1 MKRYLKLSI
10 ILLSVIS
17 LSIACQREQD
27 ALQVSVNN
35 PVAKRAAAARIASV
49 SIHLTGEG
57 TQQDADG
64 TKSVVSAGFD
74 NFQRAYIFAFHPDG
88 SIYTYIDAQGNE
100 MPIAIYTEDKN
111 FEWALPV
118 GPDDEGHSQ
127 QMDIYAVVN
136 PLQDQCEILD
146 DYVNN
151 VQDCGISMTVASLEG
166 DALMYVCS
174 DYQDLSNIEESGIP
188 MSGIKSNLVLQSQSD
203 PVEIKLRRLFAKY
216 ELKINTSRFAAD
228 GWDIHATKVSAK
240 GNTEVPFFYT
250 GDAAGFSQTDPD
262 KLAAVDV
269 ATLTDINTIN
279 DLNES
284 NKSVTAITLYM
295 LENCH
300 GTPSFPAEH
309 WYSVSEDLGD
319 EVALC
324 SYIEFV
330 VLATKTGYGDRS
342 FVYRLYPGIN
352 ADMKSNFDV
361 VRNHSYQVSLTLDS
375 PSDMFLWDNTEPL
388 VINKGETINAYFTTT
403 LNPGTELL
411 FSSSSSKFKFLQGHE
426 NYVEV
431 HAEDDAPEGFSIIT
445 GRSISG
451 DVSNS
456 TQVYVPYTLSASL
469 LEDDLYMCQ
478 NGHIYFTHVPDIATS
493 ITATIKSS
501 VDGPYAHDYV
511 LRPENVT
518 RVNYGNQIQAGD
530 VDQNWDDEVVL
541 LESTDYG
548 SAMITCTAWDEDGNA
563 LASCDVPV
571 EFKHPTC
578 HLNWYNSISSIPIDP
593 TGESDYRFTMYYT
606 NDSGVKLRRDS
617 FNSNG
622 QIRLAPYAAWYGT
635 NASSPYIDFVTTT
648 SGTTDW
654 VTTVYLDEMPTSLD
668 DFGEDAASAVKK
680 LHIYPNDFPE
690 PYPEADV
697 TCYIELPYKYMYDN
711 PFTIDIFND
720 VEVNG
725 RYGYGKTASLS
736 SGIDYLTGAYTRIF
750 NYSQAK
756 PTINIDLED
765 YYNTDEDTIKGYYGQ
780 SYDTPVLSW
789 FSDGDEHYNDV
800 MSYYR
805 SSITFSCKDNNGQW
819 MDDNH
824 RWGALYGE
832 NTIYAVLS
840 NDNIQRQ
847 LPAIPIGKAN
857 IYALSILVAK
867 PECEQYTNGTIKGG
881 IKLYVDII
889 GPTNHSH
896 PIRDIGRNVYYSS
909 WVYSTNE
916 LFNPSNNTQVVFDE
930 SIHAGPNGLTFYDKD
945 DNWWD
950 VNYRVNNYSPVGA
963 DNSDNCY
970 IYPNFE
976 KSYLGVYYIGTTSS
990 SSTLTDT
997 NPSMFTN
1004 EGLLYLF
1011 GNVFSNARPYMTY
1024 DHNVDDV
1031 YGDGIGPGGPS
1042 GSYGYMGGLSMGH
1055 LVCFYDN
1062 LYCPRYLPWFIN
1074 GRIYD

>member
-1 MKRYLKLSI
+1 MYKFVCLDNFDQCIMKRYLKLSI

-35 PVAKRAAAARIASV
+35 PVAKRAAAARIAPV

-100 MPIAIYTEDKN
+100 MPIAIYTEDKS

-136 PLQDQCEILD
+136 PLLDQCEILD
-146 DYVNN
+146 DYVDN

-295 LENCH
+295 LENCQ

-375 PSDMFLWDNTEPL
+375 PSDTFLWNNTEPL

-403 LNPGTELL
+403 LNPDTEL
-411 FSSSSSKFKFLQGHE
+411 FFTSSSSKFTFKKG
-426 NYVEV
+426 NSDYIRVK
-431 HAEDDAPEGFSIIT
+431 AEDDAPEGISIIT
-445 GRSISG
+445 GRDISG
-451 DVSNS
+451 DIYNS
-456 TQVYVPYTLSASL
+456 TQLFVPYTLSASL

-478 NGHIYFTHVPDIATS
+478 NGYIYFTHVPDIATS
-493 ITATIKSS
+493 ITATLKSR
-501 VDGPYAHDYV
+501 VDGPYANDYV

-548 SAMITCTAWDEDGNA
+548 SAVITCTAWDEDGNA
-563 LASCDVPV
+563 LASCDIPV
-571 EFKHPTC
+571 EFKLPTC
-578 HLNWYNSISSIPIDP
+578 HLNWYNSLSSIPVNP
-593 TGESDYRFTMYYT
+593 TGETDFRFTMYYT
-606 NDSGVKLRRDS
+606 NNSGVKLRRDS

-622 QIRLAPYAAWYGT
+622 QTRLAPNAAWHGT

-648 SGTTDW
+648 SGTSDW

-668 DFGEDAASAVKK
+668 DFGEDAASAVKN
-680 LHIYPNDFPE
+680 LHIE
-690 PYPEADV
+690 PYDIPYPFPEADV
-697 TCYIELPYKYMYDN
+697 TCYIELPFNALYEH
-711 PFTIDIFND
+711 PFSVSILND
-720 VEVNG
+720 VFVG
-725 RYGYGKTASLS
+725 GYYGYYDWPDYKLS
-736 SGIDYLTGAYTRIF
+736 YTLHNSQFYEFDY
-750 NYSQAK
+750 NESN
-756 PTINIDLED
+756 PTINISLPDDMRTLAGYWDQD
-765 YYNTDEDTIKGYYGQ
+765 YIDSAELWWYEGDERYGEVMSLDP
-780 SYDTPVLSW
+780 SYDCLT
-789 FSDGDEHYNDV
+789 FTAKRNGNYNDSWRHIESGDYQV
-800 MSYYR
+800 YLHL
-805 SSITFSCKDNNGQW
+805 Q
-819 MDDNH
+819 
-824 RWGALYGE
+824 
-832 NTIYAVLS
+832 
-840 NDNIQRQ
+840 NDYLQAN
-847 LPAIPIGKAN
+847 LPAIPIGTVELFAVEAIVARLSFSIDLGNNNVTVTPCFLNAAPSSGFMDFLDSDSRIK
-857 IYALSILVAK
+857 IYDDGLTSLTVNHAREYEPCTWHGEPSSISYIPTSVGGFKRLGHYTLNPSFGHFTTTDQYVQFSATYSSEQWKPRTYYYEYGLGSDQEDALAFRNVQTYSILLNS
-867 PECEQYTNGTIKGG
+867 TGG
-881 IKLYVDII
+881 I
-889 GPTNHSH
+889 
-896 PIRDIGRNVYYSS
+896 
-909 WVYSTNE
+909 
-916 LFNPSNNTQVVFDE
+916 
-930 SIHAGPNGLTFYDKD
+930 
-945 DNWWD
+945 
-950 VNYRVNNYSPVGA
+950 
-963 DNSDNCY
+963 
-970 IYPNFE
+970 
-976 KSYLGVYYIGTTSS
+976 TSK
-990 SSTLTDT
+990 TVLIAQD
-997 NPSMFTN
+997 
-1004 EGLLYLF
+1004 
-1011 GNVFSNARPYMTY
+1011 
-1024 DHNVDDV
+1024 
-1031 YGDGIGPGGPS
+1031 
-1042 GSYGYMGGLSMGH
+1042 
-1055 LVCFYDN
+1055 
-1062 LYCPRYLPWFIN
+1062 YLPWLVN
-1074 GRIYD
+1074 GQLY